1 MKLLCQTWI
10 HAGHREV
17 ESTRRRVRAGAGAFA
32 RAHRS
37 AQQMAASRTHRLC
50 IGIAA
55 VQGGLFE
62 FQALVVEARYMKI
75 YLHSYQTQVTIITP
89 CGHAKFKDTTH

>member
-1 MKLLCQTWI
+1 MD
-10 HAGHREV
+10 
-17 ESTRRRVRAGAGAFA
+17 
-32 RAHRS
+32 
-37 AQQMAASRTHRLC
+37 LC

-62 FQALVVEARYMKI
+62 FQALVEEARYMKI

-89 CGHAKFKDTTH
+89 CGHAKYEDTAH

>member
-1 MKLLCQTWI
+1 MRPQALQL
-10 HAGHREV
+10 
-17 ESTRRRVRAGAGAFA
+17 A
-32 RAHRS
+32 RICLQKKWLPVGR
-37 AQQMAASRTHRLC
+37 MGLC

-62 FQALVVEARYMKI
+62 FQAPVEEAWYMKI

-89 CGHAKFKDTTH
+89 CGHANYKDTIH